1 VQQKLGGP
9 RPRIIIENGGAFSVL
24 TKRVTGSCFNCL
36 VELESTPNVVETTSH
51 TNDWKRVEFILA
63 AERRTLE
70 MIAGGACLTD
80 VLESLCNAI
89 DAQSSDLMSS
99 VMLMDPD
106 GKRLWPTPGQRIP
119 KGWISAITPLP
130 IGPRMGSCGTAA
142 FRKQRVINPDIASDP
157 LWSGSPA
164 EKYREIALRNGLRA
178 AWSQPII
185 SKSDELLGTFA
196 MYYAQPTSPSASD
209 LQLIEAAGHITLIAT
224 EAERSRAVLK
234 KAFDELKTSKA
245 QLERILNT
253 IPTVAWRG
261 EPDGS
266 INYFNQRWHE
276 YTGLSP
282 EESHG
287 WGWTVIIHPED
298 KQRATDKWLL
308 QILTSRKA
316 GEIVARLRRFDGE
329 YRWFM
334 VRVEPFFDELG
345 NLIHWYG
352 TETDIEDLE
361 RAQVQLRRDEQELR
375 QMTDAIPHAIVVQRP
390 DGTPIYANQVTLEY
404 TGLTLA
410 DVQADGFRERILH
423 PDDVKRVLEDHKKA
437 IAIGNPFDTE
447 RRLRRNDGQYRWF
460 LIRYNPLRD
469 DNGHVIRWYATGTDI
484 EDRKQAEEKMRNENL
499 ALREVIADRP
509 MFDEI
514 VGSSESLRR
523 VLSQVEKVARTDST
537 VLILGETGTGKEL
550 IAGAIH
556 KRSNRSSRA
565 FIRVNCAAIPSSLI
579 ASELFGYEK
588 GAFTGA
594 LQRRL
599 GRFEAAA
606 GGTIFLDEIGDL
618 PGETQLALLRVLQE
632 REFERIGSNQPISV
646 DVRVIAATHRDLK
659 AAVSAGTFRADL
671 FYRLNVFPIEIP
683 SLRDRVDDIP
693 LLVEYLI
700 ERYAKKA
707 GKKIRHIKKKT
718 LELFQRYDWPGNIR
732 ELQNVIERAVILCD
746 GEEFAVD
753 ESWLKPE
760 STRPSGPTDPSPSM
774 LAEGQRALAQRE
786 REMIEAALVA
796 CAGRVSGPSGA
807 AAKLAMPRQTLDSR
821 IKALQINKHRF
832 KTP

>member
-1 VQQKLGGP
+1 M
-9 RPRIIIENGGAFSVL
+9 
-24 TKRVTGSCFNCL
+24 
-36 VELESTPNVVETTSH
+36 ETSAH
-51 TNDWKRVEFILA
+51 IDDWKRAESLLT

-80 VLESLCNAI
+80 VLENLCRAI
-89 DAQSSDLMSS
+89 DAQSPDVMSS

-106 GKRLWPTPGQRIP
+106 GKRLWPTAGQRVP
-119 KGWISAITPLP
+119 KKWISAITPLP

-142 FRKQRVINPDIASDP
+142 FRKERVISSAIASDP

-164 EKYREIALRNGLRA
+164 EEYREIALRNGLRA

-196 MYYAQPTSPSASD
+196 MYYAEPRSPSASD
-209 LQLIEAAGHITLIAT
+209 LQLIEGAGHIALIAT
-224 EAERSRAVLK
+224 ETERSRPLLK
-234 KAFDELKTSKA
+234 KAFDELKKSKA
-245 QLERILNT
+245 QLETILNT

-266 INYFNQRWHE
+266 INYFNRRWHQ

-282 EESHG
+282 EQSHG

-298 KQRATDKWLL
+298 KQRAMDKWLL
-308 QILTSRKA
+308 HVLPSRKA
-316 GEIVARLRRFDGE
+316 AEIVARLRRFDGE

-334 VRVEPFFDELG
+334 VRVEPFFDESG
-345 NLIHWYG
+345 NVIHWYG
-352 TETDIEDLE
+352 AETDIEDLKQ
-361 RAQVQLRRDEQELR
+361 AQVKLRQDEQELR
-375 QMTDAIPHAIVVQRP
+375 RMTDAIPQAIVVQRP

-404 TGLTLA
+404 TGLTLE
-410 DVQADGFRERILH
+410 DVQAEGFRERIFH
-423 PDDVKRVLEDHKKA
+423 PHDLQRVRDERQKA
-437 IAIGNPFDTE
+437 LAIGEPFEIEQRT
-447 RRLRRNDGQYRWF
+447 RRNDGQYRWF
-460 LIRYNPLRD
+460 LLRYNPLRD

-499 ALREVIADRP
+499 ALREVIADSS

-523 VLSQVEKVARTDST
+523 VLSQVAKVARTDST

-550 IAGAIH
+550 IASAIH

-579 ASELFGYEK
+579 ASELFGHEK

-646 DVRVIAATHRDLK
+646 DVRVVAATHRDLK

-683 SLRDRVDDIP
+683 SLRHRVDDIP

-707 GKKIRHIKKKT
+707 GKKIRHVKKKT
-718 LELFQRYDWPGNIR
+718 LELFQHYDWPGNIR
-732 ELQNVIERAVILCD
+732 ELQNVIERAVILSD

-760 STRPSGPTDPSPSM
+760 SHQPSVPTDASPSM

-807 AAKLAMPRQTLDSR
+807 AARLAIPRQTLDSR

>member
-1 VQQKLGGP
+1 
-9 RPRIIIENGGAFSVL
+9 
-24 TKRVTGSCFNCL
+24 
-36 VELESTPNVVETTSH
+36 
-51 TNDWKRVEFILA
+51 
-63 AERRTLE
+63 
-70 MIAGGACLTD
+70 
-80 VLESLCNAI
+80 
-89 DAQSSDLMSS
+89 MSS

-106 GKRLWPTPGQRIP
+106 GKRLWPTAGQRVP
-119 KGWISAITPLP
+119 KKWISAITPLP

-142 FRKQRVINPDIASDP
+142 FRKERVISSAIASDP

-164 EKYREIALRNGLRA
+164 EEYREIALRNGLRA

-196 MYYAQPTSPSASD
+196 MYYAEPRSPSASD
-209 LQLIEAAGHITLIAT
+209 LQLIEGAGHIALIAT
-224 EAERSRAVLK
+224 ETERSRPLLK
-234 KAFDELKTSKA
+234 KAFDELKKSKA
-245 QLERILNT
+245 QLETILNT

-266 INYFNQRWHE
+266 INYFNRRWHQ

-282 EESHG
+282 EQSHG

-298 KQRATDKWLL
+298 KQRAMDKWLL
-308 QILTSRKA
+308 HVLPSRKA
-316 GEIVARLRRFDGE
+316 AEIVARLRRFDGE

-334 VRVEPFFDELG
+334 VRVEPFFDESG
-345 NLIHWYG
+345 NVIHWYG
-352 TETDIEDLE
+352 AETDIEDLKQ
-361 RAQVQLRRDEQELR
+361 AQVKLRQDEQELR
-375 QMTDAIPHAIVVQRP
+375 RMTDAIPQAIVVQRP

-404 TGLTLA
+404 TGLTLE
-410 DVQADGFRERILH
+410 DVQAEGFRERIFH
-423 PDDVKRVLEDHKKA
+423 PHDLQRVRDERQKA
-437 IAIGNPFDTE
+437 LAIGEPFEIEQRT
-447 RRLRRNDGQYRWF
+447 RRNDGQYRWF
-460 LIRYNPLRD
+460 LLRYNPLRD

-499 ALREVIADRP
+499 ALREVIADSS

-523 VLSQVEKVARTDST
+523 VLSQVAKVARTDST

-550 IAGAIH
+550 IASAIH

-579 ASELFGYEK
+579 ASELFGHEK

-646 DVRVIAATHRDLK
+646 DVRVVAATHRDLK

-683 SLRDRVDDIP
+683 SLRHRVDDIP

-707 GKKIRHIKKKT
+707 GKKIRHVKKKT
-718 LELFQRYDWPGNIR
+718 LELFQHYDWPGNIR
-732 ELQNVIERAVILCD
+732 ELQNVIERAVILSD

-760 STRPSGPTDPSPSM
+760 SHQPSVPTDASPSM

-807 AAKLAMPRQTLDSR
+807 AARLAIPRQTLDSR